1 MFSEKPRENKR
12 KQEIRDFCILGFVY
26 RVKNL
31 GSKLLIHMLYA
42 FYVNFLVTKFHLM
55 YCLDAEKIE
64 IIERKSAMRVK
75 LCFVLGFKLI
85 SLVFSFRVTFK
96 SYALC

>member
-1 MFSEKPRENKR
+1 MVFEKLRENER

-42 FYVNFLVTKFHLM
+42 FYVNFLATKFHLT

-64 IIERKSAMRVK
+64 IIERKIAIRVK
-75 LCFVLGFKLI
+75 LCCVLGFILI